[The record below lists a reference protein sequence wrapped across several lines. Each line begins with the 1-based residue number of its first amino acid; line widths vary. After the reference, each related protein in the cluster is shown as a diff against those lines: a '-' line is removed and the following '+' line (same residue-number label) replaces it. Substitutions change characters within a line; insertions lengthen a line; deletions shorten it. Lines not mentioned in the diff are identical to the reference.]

1 GKIVGVV
8 KNFYYKSLHNIIEP
22 LVLIYSSI
30 SENELANVT
39 TIKIKP
45 SDLPLIKAIFKKN
58 FPGALFDYTFVDES
72 INNQYRQDQMTMSL
86 FKIFT
91 LLAIFVSCLG
101 LYGLVALIS
110 VQRAKEIGIRK
121 VLGASLKQLLSL
133 LTKDFLKLALW
144 ALVIALPIAGLAM
157 NKWLT
162 NY

>member
-1 GKIVGVV
+1 
-8 KNFYYKSLHNIIEP
+8 
-22 LVLIYSSI
+22 
-30 SENELANVT
+30 
-39 TIKIKP
+39 
-45 SDLPLIKAIFKKN
+45 
-58 FPGALFDYTFVDES
+58 
-72 INNQYRQDQMTMSL
+72 DQMTMSL

-162 NY
+162 NYAYHAPLSWWMFVVPVLCVLVITLIIIGR